1 MRKNDT
7 INKFLDMNILKIIQ
21 LKVDNAF
28 SFNYNKVN
36 SAPFNISMP
45 SWISTK
51 EQLFFGSLD

>member
-1 MRKNDT
+1 
-7 INKFLDMNILKIIQ
+7 MNILKIIQ